1 MIVLLRSIRNY
12 FYLLLNPD
20 ADNGVKFNGKTLEN
34 DEIHSVFI
42 FFAIFMLTFTI
53 SSIVMSYLSNAD
65 FITSVSSVSATLTN
79 SGPGFSNLIGPSGN
93 YSSFS
98 NEVKLFLSFLM
109 LLGRLEILPIYFCIG
124 NLFLFNR
131 EK

>member
-65 FITSVSSVSATLTN
+65 FITSVSSVSATLQTLVQG
-79 SGPGFSNLIGPSGN
+79 SAT
-93 YSSFS
+93 
-98 NEVKLFLSFLM
+98 
-109 LLGRLEILPIYFCIG
+109 
-124 NLFLFNR
+124 
-131 EK
+131 